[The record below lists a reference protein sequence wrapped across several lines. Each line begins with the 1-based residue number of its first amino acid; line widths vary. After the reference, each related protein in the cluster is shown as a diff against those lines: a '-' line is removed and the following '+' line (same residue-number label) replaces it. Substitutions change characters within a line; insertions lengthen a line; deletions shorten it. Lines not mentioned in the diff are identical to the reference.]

1 MRNPN
6 DLGTLPT
13 QPNPLDPT
21 ATNPLMPTFTPESS
35 NPVGESAPFNAVPA
49 DAMIQGTNADDV
61 LLGTAQ
67 GNWMLG
73 GQGNDYLNGYAGDDY
88 ILAEAGEDRLFG
100 GNGNDW
106 LVAGVGNDEL
116 VGGAGQDHL
125 WGEQGNDR
133 LDGGTDKDRL
143 TAGQGD
149 DLLIDRDGGDRL
161 TGGSGQDAFWIGTSD
176 LGATLI
182 TDFRVGQDRLKLMDM
197 TITYDQLQLQDRE
210 GAVTISYQGKNLA
223 TLQGV
228 KLDQLTPEQFEFGN
242 AELAQNLQTTIE
254 EVVQK
259 TGTPG
264 ASTYVTMPDGTYWSG
279 AAGVSTTETGTPM
292 LADDRFNIASITK
305 PIVGTVV
312 LQLVQE
318 GILSLEDT
326 LDKWLPDIAQQLPY
340 GNQITV
346 LQLLNHTS
354 GVQEYINADGLLDE
368 ALTDPS
374 VLERD
379 WTTEEL
385 LSRYVYGKQPF
396 AAPGQGDY
404 YSNTNYRLL
413 ESVIEAA
420 TQTSLAQQ
428 LQTRIFDPLGMTN
441 SFFANPDQIPGGL
454 TSGYLDIDSN
464 GSLDVNSSNVNLL
477 GTEGGAG
484 GIVSTAADVSRFY
497 QSLLNGELLSPSN
510 LDLLNTEYVGTLPD
524 GTEIKGASG
533 RGLGW
538 SGNTYTLPQLGISI
552 TGLTNS
558 ESLPTEPDRQLFY
571 QNLSTI
577 LGRPITSSLPLPE
590 S

>member
-1 MRNPN
+1 MLNPN
-6 DLGTLPT
+6 ILETLPT
-13 QPNPLDPT
+13 QPNPLELT
-21 ATNPLMPTFTPESS
+21 VTNPFTPESS
-35 NPVGESAPFNAVPA
+35 NPVGDSAPFNAVPA
-49 DAMIQGTNADDV
+49 EATIQGTNADDV

-143 TAGQGD
+143 TAGNGD

-197 TITYDQLQLQDRE
+197 TITYDQLQLQNRE
-210 GAVTISYQGKNLA
+210 GAVTITYQGKDLA
-223 TLQGV
+223 ILQGV

-464 GSLDVNSSNVNLL
+464 GSLDVNSSSVNLL
-477 GTEGGAG
+477 GTKGGAG

-497 QSLLNGELLSPSN
+497 QSFLNGELLSPSN
-510 LDLLNTEYVGTLPD
+510 LDLLKAEIINVGTLPD
-524 GTEIKGASG
+524 GIEAVGAGGS
-533 RGLGW
+533 GLGW
-538 SGNTYTLPQLGISI
+538 SGKTYTLPQLGISI

-571 QNLSTI
+571 QTLSTI
-577 LGRPITSSLPLPE
+577 LGRPITPVRPLPE
-590 S
+590 Y